1 MSSVHLVL
9 IQYKYMSNRYCIT
22 KLCAFVSVSRSSQ
35 PLRRASS
42 SSSADEVI
50 KTVEG
55 LSFDGSNKDKIAGE
69 QEEILAE
76 IKANQWEKVEHVNGG
91 TANVDDHFNAS
102 GSAPITVQPG
112 QSNFYTDWRTGPDMG
127 GEAHDISRQPVA
139 SAYSTHYMSGMYN
152 YFEPMYS
159 MHI

>member
-1 MSSVHLVL
+1 ML
-9 IQYKYMSNRYCIT
+9 
-22 KLCAFVSVSRSSQ
+22 AFVSVSRSSQ

-42 SSSADEVI
+42 SSSTDEVI

-55 LSFDGSNKDKIAGE
+55 LSFDWPSEKDKIVEE
-69 QEEILAE
+69 QEKILAE
-76 IKANQWEKVEHVNGG
+76 IKANQRKKVEQEHVNGG
-91 TANVDDHFNAS
+91 AANVDDHFNAS
-102 GSAPITVQPG
+102 DSVLITE
-112 QSNFYTDWRTGPDMG
+112 PDIG